1 MFHQSPPNIQPDNI
15 SNIFNMARNKKVV
28 CAICCRVMRRDH
40 LERHMA
46 QHENGKFEEESF
58 KGSAFSAS
66 TTLLESNV
74 SSVSTTRSCKS
85 IVINEEAVFKT
96 IEMHAEDY
104 ERKMQLGEIVY
115 KHVKDRGIPEES
127 LPKEYKEAK
136 DLYVKNKQNI
146 DVENVIL
153 RPWQEGLLNYIKPSD
168 REVIWV
174 IGRKGNEG
182 KSWFQE
188 FLASKFGWSRVIC
201 GMDIRMKKS
210 SICHILSKRSLM
222 TTDIF
227 LFDVGKA
234 KTEEDLNYELLEH
247 LKNGRTLAAKFDS
260 KELKFH
266 TPNIIIVFSNEK
278 PDVGQMSKDRWKI
291 FQIRD
296 EELLDATEKYI

>member
-1 MFHQSPPNIQPDNI
+1 
-15 SNIFNMARNKKVV
+15 MARNKKVV
-28 CAICCRVMRRDH
+28 CAKCCKVMRRDN
-40 LERHMA
+40 LERHMQ

-58 KGSAFSAS
+58 HGSAFSAS
-66 TTLLESNV
+66 TTSLES
-74 SSVSTTRSCKS
+74 SFSAVSTTRSVS
-85 IVINEEAVFKT
+85 INEEVVLKT
-96 IEMHAEDY
+96 MNIHAEEY
-104 ERKMQLGEIVY
+104 ERKLQLGEIVY
-115 KHVKDRGIPEES
+115 KHAKECGIPEES

-153 RPWQEGLLNYIKPSD
+153 RPWQESLLKYIKPSN

-182 KSWFQE
+182 KTWFQE

-210 SICHILSKRSLM
+210 SICHILGKRSLM

-234 KTEEDLNYELLEH
+234 RTEDNMNYELIEQI
-247 LKNGRTLAAKFDS
+247 KNGRTLAGKFDS

-266 TPNIIIVFSNEK
+266 TPNIIVVFSNEM
-278 PDVGQMSKDRWKI
+278 PDVDQLSKDRWKI

-296 EELLDATEKYI
+296 EDLLDATEKYV

>member
-1 MFHQSPPNIQPDNI
+1 
-15 SNIFNMARNKKVV
+15 MARNKKVV
-28 CAICCRVMRRDH
+28 CAKCCKVMRRDN
-40 LERHMA
+40 LERHMQ

-58 KGSAFSAS
+58 HGSAFSAS
-66 TTLLESNV
+66 TTSLES
-74 SSVSTTRSCKS
+74 SFSAVSTTRSVS
-85 IVINEEAVFKT
+85 INEEVVLKT
-96 IEMHAEDY
+96 MNIHAEEY
-104 ERKMQLGEIVY
+104 ERKLQLGEIVY
-115 KHVKDRGIPEES
+115 KHAKECGIPEES

-153 RPWQEGLLNYIKPSD
+153 RPWQEGLLKYIKPSN

-182 KSWFQE
+182 KTWFQE

-210 SICHILSKRSLM
+210 SICHILGKRSLM

-234 KTEEDLNYELLEH
+234 RTEDNMNYELIEQI
-247 LKNGRTLAAKFDS
+247 KNGRTLAGKFDS

-266 TPNIIIVFSNEK
+266 TPNIIVVFSNEM
-278 PDVGQMSKDRWKI
+278 PDVDQLSKDRWKI

-296 EELLDATEKYI
+296 EDLLDATEKYV

>member
-1 MFHQSPPNIQPDNI
+1 MGKH
-15 SNIFNMARNKKVV
+15 KKVV
-28 CAICCRVMRRDH
+28 CVKCCRVMRSNN
-40 LERHMA
+40 LERHMQ
-46 QHENGKFEEESF
+46 QHENGKFEGESF
-58 KGSAFSAS
+58 HGSSFSAS
-66 TTLLESNV
+66 TTSLESNF
-74 SSVSTTRSCKS
+74 SSVSTTKSCIPIS
-85 IVINEEAVFKT
+85 INEEAVFKT
-96 IEMHAEDY
+96 MEMHAEEY
-104 ERKMQLGEIVY
+104 ERKLQLGEIVY
-115 KHVKDRGIPEES
+115 KHAKDHGIPEES

-146 DVENVIL
+146 DINNVIL
-153 RPWQEGLLNYIKPSD
+153 RPWQEGLLKYIKPSN
-168 REVIWV
+168 REIIWV

-201 GMDIRMKKS
+201 GMDIRLKKA

-234 KTEEDLNYELLEH
+234 RTEDNINYELLEQI
-247 LKNGRTLAAKFDS
+247 KNGRTLAAKFDS

-266 TPNIIIVFSNEK
+266 TPNTVVVFSNEK

-296 EELLDATEKYI
+296 DDLLDATDKYV

>member
-1 MFHQSPPNIQPDNI
+1 MFHQSLPNIQPDNI

-28 CAICCRVMRRDH
+28 CVKCCRVMRRDNM
-40 LERHMA
+40 ERHMQ
-46 QHENGKFEEESF
+46 QHENGKLEEESF
-58 KGSAFSAS
+58 HGSAISAS
-66 TTLLESNV
+66 TTSLESSF
-74 SSVSTTRSCKS
+74 SSVSTTRSVS
-85 IVINEEAVFKT
+85 INEEAVFKT
-96 IEMHAEDY
+96 IEMHAEEY
-104 ERKMQLGEIVY
+104 QRKLELGEIVY

-153 RPWQEGLLNYIKPSD
+153 RPWQEGLLNYIKPSN

-182 KSWFQE
+182 KTWFQE
-188 FLASKFGWSRVIC
+188 FLASKFGWNRVIC

-210 SICHILSKRSLM
+210 SICHILSKRSLI

-234 KTEEDLNYELLEH
+234 KTEDDMKYELLEQI
-247 LKNGRTLAAKFDS
+247 KNGRTLAAKFDS

-266 TPNIIIVFSNEK
+266 TPNIIVVFSNEK
-278 PDVGQMSKDRWKI
+278 PDVGQLSKDRWKI

>member
-1 MFHQSPPNIQPDNI
+1 MGKAKQ
-15 SNIFNMARNKKVV
+15 VV
-28 CAICCRVMRRDH
+28 CAKCCRVMRSNN
-40 LERHMA
+40 LERHMQ

-58 KGSAFSAS
+58 HGSAFSAS
-66 TTLLESNV
+66 TTSLES
-74 SSVSTTRSCKS
+74 SFSAVSTTRSVS
-85 IVINEEAVFKT
+85 INEEVVLKT
-96 IEMHAEDY
+96 MNIHAEEY
-104 ERKMQLGEIVY
+104 ERKLQLGEIVY
-115 KHVKDRGIPEES
+115 KHAKECGIPEES

-153 RPWQEGLLNYIKPSD
+153 RPWQEGLLKYIKPSN

-182 KSWFQE
+182 KTWFQE

-210 SICHILSKRSLM
+210 SICHILGKRSLM

-234 KTEEDLNYELLEH
+234 RTEDNMNYELIEQI
-247 LKNGRTLAAKFDS
+247 KNGRTLAGKFDS

-266 TPNIIIVFSNEK
+266 TPNIIVVFSNEM
-278 PDVGQMSKDRWKI
+278 PDVDQLSKDRWKI

-296 EELLDATEKYI
+296 EDLLDATDKYV

>member
-1 MFHQSPPNIQPDNI
+1 MGKAKQ
-15 SNIFNMARNKKVV
+15 VV
-28 CAICCRVMRRDH
+28 CAKCCRVMRSNN
-40 LERHMA
+40 LERHMQ

-58 KGSAFSAS
+58 HGSAFSAS
-66 TTLLESNV
+66 TTSLES
-74 SSVSTTRSCKS
+74 SFSAVSTTRSVS
-85 IVINEEAVFKT
+85 INEEVVLKT
-96 IEMHAEDY
+96 MNIHAEEY
-104 ERKMQLGEIVY
+104 ERKLQLGEIVY
-115 KHVKDRGIPEES
+115 KHAKECGIPEES

-153 RPWQEGLLNYIKPSD
+153 RPWQESLLKYIKPSN

-182 KSWFQE
+182 KTWFQE

-234 KTEEDLNYELLEH
+234 RTEDNMNYELIEQI
-247 LKNGRTLAAKFDS
+247 KNGRTLAGKFDS

-266 TPNIIIVFSNEK
+266 TPNIIVVFSNEM
-278 PDVGQMSKDRWKI
+278 PDVDQLSKDRWKI
-291 FQIRD
+291 FQIRNED
-296 EELLDATEKYI
+296 LLDATDKYV

>member
-1 MFHQSPPNIQPDNI
+1 MGKH
-15 SNIFNMARNKKVV
+15 KKVV
-28 CAICCRVMRRDH
+28 YEKCCRVMRKDN
-40 LERHMA
+40 LERHMQ

-58 KGSAFSAS
+58 HGSAFSAS
-66 TTLLESNV
+66 TTSLESSF
-74 SSVSTTRSCKS
+74 SSVSTNRS
-85 IVINEEAVFKT
+85 IAINEEVVIKT
-96 IEMHAEDY
+96 LDMDAEEY
-104 ERKMQLGEIVY
+104 ERKLQLGEIVY

-127 LPKEYKEAK
+127 LSKEYKEAK

-153 RPWQEGLLNYIKPSD
+153 RPWQESLFNYIKPTD

-182 KSWFQE
+182 KTWFQE
-188 FLASKFGWSRVIC
+188 YLASKFGWSRVIC
-201 GMDIRMKKS
+201 GMDIRLKKS

-234 KTEEDLNYELLEH
+234 KTEDDMNYELIEQV
-247 LKNGRTLAAKFDS
+247 KNGRTLAGKFDS

-266 TPNIIIVFSNEK
+266 TPNIIVVFSNEM
-278 PDVGQMSKDRWKI
+278 PDVDQLSKDRWKI

-296 EELLDATEKYI
+296 DELLDATEKYV